1 MTGSDDLWGI
11 LASVGGIA
19 SALALLYLSAWMS
32 RVSETVRRHEIERQR
47 WLDSLSS
54 SKTSAN
60 AQTHGEQRRAA

>member
-19 SALALLYLSAWMS
+19 AALALLYFSAWMS

-54 SKTSAN
+54 SKPVASSRDS
-60 AQTHGEQRRAA
+60 GSRRAA